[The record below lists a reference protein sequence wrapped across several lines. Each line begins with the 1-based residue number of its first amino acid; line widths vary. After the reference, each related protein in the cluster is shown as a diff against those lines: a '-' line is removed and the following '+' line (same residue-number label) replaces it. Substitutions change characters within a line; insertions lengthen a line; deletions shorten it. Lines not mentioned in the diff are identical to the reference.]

1 MVSIKGQSTPVIS
14 QSNVCHRFLQYGL
27 VSNVSKIGKFGLFM
41 DTPGLRIQA
50 QGELE
55 RGRREWI
62 VAVAREEGNQQ
73 CSAGI

>member
-1 MVSIKGQSTPVIS
+1 M
-14 QSNVCHRFLQYGL
+14 
-27 VSNVSKIGKFGLFM
+27 SNVSKIGKFGLFM